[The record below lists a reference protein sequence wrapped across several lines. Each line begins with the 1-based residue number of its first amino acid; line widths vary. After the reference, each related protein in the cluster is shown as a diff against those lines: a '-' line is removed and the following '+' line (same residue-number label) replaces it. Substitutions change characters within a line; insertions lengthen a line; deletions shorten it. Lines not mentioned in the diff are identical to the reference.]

1 MTDKKQDVIVRV
13 TGVSASA
20 KTGAENDD
28 NRLASADQK
37 ESVGQEARDSR
48 KHG

>member
-1 MTDKKQDVIVRV
+1 MTDKEQDVSVHV

-37 ESVGQEARDSR
+37 ESGEQEARDSR
-48 KHG
+48 VHG